1 MAYGRFTTSGVTS
14 PNTFDQGKAAFYR
27 QQEESRREQEH
38 AERSARWIAGKLA
51 GHQYDTLAGMEAAV
65 VEYVTEWQGDAPD
78 DEMMGTIHRACV
90 LLWMGEVDRDSYF
103 RKAVERNANG
113 VTFLRM
119 A

>member
-1 MAYGRFTTSGVTS
+1 
-14 PNTFDQGKAAFYR
+14 
-27 QQEESRREQEH
+27 
-38 AERSARWIAGKLA
+38 
-51 GHQYDTLAGMEAAV
+51 V